1 MPNELSEAF
10 RVLGAIRESVGGFLA
25 CAVLVWLLSGPTEPV
40 LAQEPSGPA
49 RITVKF
55 VEGLEIRLSEGQI
68 SGRPST
74 QPEKAVALQRRGL
87 DGKAVDVAFTS
98 LNTLLKEPGVLG
110 IKPLFSNEAS
120 GVQPEGPGA
129 AQRDLRLYY
138 KIALK
143 DPDPREVDRFVARL
157 QALPI
162 VETAY
167 RAPIPEDPGTELPV
181 H

>member
-1 MPNELSEAF
+1 M
-10 RVLGAIRESVGGFLA
+10 VLALAGFPEPGLA
-25 CAVLVWLLSGPTEPV
+25 QGPSGPTWV
-40 LAQEPSGPA
+40 
-49 RITVKF
+49 TVKF
-55 VEGLEIRLSEGQI
+55 VEGLEIRLPDGRI
-68 SGRPST
+68 SGRPSSE
-74 QPEKAVALQRRGL
+74 PEKASALQRKGL
-87 DGKAVDVAFTS
+87 DGKAVAVAVTS
-98 LNTLLKEPGVLG
+98 LNKLLEDPGVLG
-110 IKPLFSNEAS
+110 IKRLFSNEAS
-120 GVQPEGPGA
+120 GVQPEGPGP

-167 RAPIPEDPGTELPV
+167 RAPIPEDPGTELPA